1 MQSEINADDF
11 FDSIEEEK
19 EAQASPPLV
28 EQPAAKPDVS
38 ADEFFGYIEAEE
50 REASKAVLSKD
61 PGLASRER
69 EAAKQMETSRTD
81 ASANLEEYESVAKR
95 NEMQE
100 KLKDAPVFTGFLA
113 NNQADAPIL
122 QNDVDFL
129 IDIEKRL
136 AKFGVTESEEGDL
149 ELDATA
155 ITGWQ
160 AAREDVTE
168 NAVKGFE
175 SGYAMGEE
183 GIAYAGVRDN
193 KIKVDEAFKS
203 RSAENEKKMKAME
216 GNESFVAEAAQ
227 IVGTMVAAFR
237 NSANETAAASGAV
250 VGAAMATGFAA
261 PAAATVAGAMMM
273 GGSLRAMYD
282 MEGGLAYKDM
292 IEKGARPDEA
302 KLISQG
308 VGLVNS
314 LIEFGGV
321 TLMGKAF
328 APVLRV
334 LVAKNTA
341 KVAAALSEPSM
352 TALLKESSKAM
363 AKSIGAEVTTEVMQ
377 ELVNVAG
384 EGLAKEFADAQFD
397 DITLE
402 SLWDRLSE
410 IAIKT
415 AKGMVVL
422 GALSM
427 GPTVAMGARKVMQAR
442 EAEAFF
448 TALNDGM
455 TKSEAKQIAPDVLAG
470 VVQQMS
476 EEART
481 GVVYV
486 DAAEFQQA
494 MIEHGITAEQIDE
507 IVPGMSQTLAQ
518 KALNKQDLV
527 FPTGQYAAKVAG
539 TDLGKTLVQHVRLD
553 QDALSVADAVKLH
566 KEQAKMLKG
575 VMDGT
580 VKQEDIDKSIAG
592 MKDDEYKAEYDKLKD
607 RMFEELKATGAYA
620 NDQEAKGNAKF
631 GAWLVTNAVRRSGLP
646 VDMVAKLAPRI
657 IGAAASA
664 NGNDLVQV
672 GEADET
678 LHQLRTKPAPKKTVK
693 AYKLFRVKKSAPG
706 KLFPL
711 FVDANTPVPIGVWE
725 DATEG
730 PKSAKNDKKVKSR
743 IGDLHYRPGW
753 HAGDLPL
760 ATHIGGRSHKNPKLP
775 PDIREE
781 DQVWAEVE
789 FAADIDYQPEATA
802 NGYNEK
808 GKFVAA
814 NAEIDRLPVDGF
826 YRYKTNPNM
835 TGEWLIGGSM
845 KINRILSDE
854 EVEAINAE
862 AGLADLKR
870 AKPFDRKLYGFDEYG
885 YPVEQPAK
893 AVKQEQVLE
902 QKAKVKVYSQSE
914 WRVLKRTLDS
924 MTEEERVLFNE
935 YLDSR
940 ADGERI
946 RANLERLKDTPW
958 AKQAIEAVFVRIAMR
973 DLMSGNEPRVMSML
987 DNDQAAKARAD
998 LKDGAEGLWRY
1009 LTRNS
1014 FVGNASKPAH
1024 NVNSSFINCDPSN
1037 DCAKFCYATKGN
1049 YTYSGTVIKSE
1060 LISEA
1065 IAMDPLKAAKLTA
1078 DQYKATAEFHMK
1090 KALRLFDKG
1099 DGDETW
1105 LPYIEELNK
1114 QGVRVQIF
1122 SKRPAFL
1129 RQVSDYNVRL
1139 LSIDESNKALAD
1151 ANPDLGIAYV
1161 YSDESQ
1167 IPDLLELHKQGRIQV
1182 ILPVK
1187 IGRSLLP
1194 EAKVKALIS
1203 QDKTIGK
1210 HVCWIDAGKKTIKTK
1225 KNPYG
1230 WNCTMCD
1237 KNAGVGCFVG
1247 QSTEEV
1253 MKAAA
1258 KADAMAI
1265 KMEDMDAD
1273 QVVITLQTI
1282 KKDLDNAIESMG
1294 QGERASDGVG
1304 GEQGSVRGS
1313 DGNARLNDVSRQ
1325 LDQLIRSLLRSND
1338 SGAKR
1343 VGGERTD
1350 DASDALPGSNEGV
1363 SIERVDDAGG
1373 EREDGPRS
1381 VYEIAHGGAK
1391 PDDAAAQQLEGGA
1404 RGVRSEAEG
1413 NGIDAGDADRE
1424 ESLGHRAWNKVVELA
1439 QKAWHGSP
1447 HTFNK
1452 FLLSA
1457 IGSGEGAQVHGWG
1470 LYFTA
1475 SKQIAEMYRSVLLK
1489 KQGDP
1494 IYKYKGEVVDV
1505 MNDPRVAGLLEV
1517 LRNVPKGD
1525 VPAFGKL
1532 SRSFIDSAIREYAS
1546 QLERARKMIIEK
1558 QFVVDLLSNEELSAD
1573 QIQEAL
1579 LANGYVL
1586 TARVVRESSSSPRTK
1601 TRWRSMLLD
1610 QEYGADLSY
1619 WKNAEESI
1627 TGMIDRAQ
1635 SLDIENVTIENSM
1648 GTGRVFEVEIPDSD
1662 VMLDEQLPFEKQ
1674 PEAVKKGLKEIF
1686 NRIEG
1691 RGEKDP
1697 LVAAQTAMRNEGS
1710 SFLDMALLVGEE
1722 NIQFTNP
1729 AFEEGDFGDLLIE
1742 FIAEYV
1748 KGARSRGGMP
1758 IWQFRNEAVEKFAIL
1773 SGVYGESQY
1782 QNKFDDRLVTLL
1794 AEAEDVAGI
1803 VSMDYASFDPEDTGH
1818 DIYKKI
1824 IKIAGDPKA
1833 ASLALNDVGIKGIT
1847 YVGGRDGRCYVV
1859 FDEASIK
1866 IMEMMQIAWHG
1877 SPYRFSKFLLEK
1889 IGTGEGAQAH
1899 GWGLYFSLHEET
1911 AQGYRDRLSVDEDQ
1925 VEEMRNE
1932 LFVNMKLPLPF
1943 NIQPSNPEVEWDE
1956 LFRTLQDMLNG
1967 DYAEQLSGDW
1977 VEFGDVIIYD
1987 GESFDADEFDTEA
2000 IEVNDFL
2007 KKYIEPQKDLL
2018 SEIAEVGRQIE
2029 DFYGAH
2035 EILYFADRGDHS
2047 DAFKE
2052 WFDRELRSGLEE
2064 IVAFEEGN
2072 MGTVY
2077 KVDIPGD
2084 SVMLDEQKELKDQPE
2099 FVQEAL
2105 KKVWEDLAQIEPE
2118 INLDY
2123 LIDLAGDAME
2133 AIDEAVYDMEQVY
2146 AGRMPNVVGSLRGAI
2161 EMMMAMALRKA
2172 AHEGLDLHKG
2182 SVQLSIARKVVDD
2195 IGFDVDA
2202 LTKRAIAANILPAV
2216 EAACSFIDTG
2226 SGHKHVVRPLSDNM
2240 HGFEIYRTLVDEVHS
2255 PKAASLKLLEHGI
2268 KGIRYDG
2275 RQDGQCAV
2283 VFDEDAVNI
2292 LEMMQAEQDKFKAE
2306 VEKAN
2311 MQTTGT
2317 YSITNN
2323 TITLTP
2329 NANLSTFAHEMGH
2342 WYLETLFSVYDLK
2355 GVSASVRADVEVM
2368 LKDFGLNSVEAWY
2381 ALPMK
2386 DREVF
2391 HERFAFYVEQYLAE
2405 GKAPTKETRG
2415 FFSRFGKWIRSVYN
2429 HFTGG
2434 AKEELDALYRERFDI
2449 DLPPMS
2455 DEVRRVLDR
2464 MIAAESAIK
2473 TAEQA
2478 EGIMHLFEQKPAD
2491 MSDDD
2496 WQQYMQERDDAEAEA
2511 ADKVQARMARDEK
2524 WFANAR
2530 SKKLKEIQEKGKEIR
2545 SNIRA
2550 KVVDEVDDMPEV
2562 KALAFIKA
2570 NKMKFSED
2578 DLRMAGISAAM
2589 IQALRK
2595 NGLTVANYTVKGNY
2609 SQVTVSAA
2617 RQLVAF
2623 ARKYTNDKKFL
2634 TDLLTAC
2641 DREKLIDDVTT
2652 QRCLEKHGEMFDQKK
2667 INNAVAEAIHNEA
2680 RSRMIATELS
2690 YLANDKEGR
2699 SRIYREAARRTAE
2712 EMVAGMPIGSV
2723 KVRKF
2728 IAAEARASR
2737 KAFEALAKGDR
2748 YAAVLAKRAQLVN
2761 HEAALIAIDI
2771 EKQMRSVTQLKSRI
2785 FRADKKL
2792 AKTHDIDIINI
2803 ARYVLTNEGLGR
2815 GAPSTGTP
2823 MAAIKYVEK
2832 LEKYDPEKFAIF
2844 TNFIEKHAYK
2854 GDIDFAKFSTRY
2866 AMEVVEDVQML
2877 YGMARAS
2884 KEVLLDGKRIDRQE
2898 IVNELIE
2905 QFDGENRTKWNGG
2918 EDRVASAKQHLAFH
2932 WMNFKSKMMRVESW
2946 CRAMDGGVNGPFFNY
2961 IFLPISN
2968 AAAKF
2973 RNTNTKT
2980 QEALIKVVKPMMAKW
2995 FPVREIEAPEIGYTF
3010 ATKAELIGAI
3020 LHTGNMSNKHK
3031 MLLGGRGEGK
3041 SWGYLVELQDGSN
3054 FVDTSNWDA
3063 FFNRCM
3069 QEGIITKE
3077 DMDTVQAIWDLTEA
3091 TKPIAQAAFKQMYG
3105 TYFEEVEATE
3115 VVTPWG
3121 NYRGGYVPAITDK
3134 LLVADKQAKD
3144 EAKRISEQD
3153 FVSQMPVHQP
3163 GFSKSRVP
3171 NYTKPL
3177 ALDVGLICGHVQ
3189 EVLKFAI
3196 IAPVAQEVGKII
3208 SDRNFVEVIEQHNPT
3223 WVTQMLVPWLKRS
3236 YEQTV
3241 TDGKSDIF
3249 SNKLNQLR
3257 GIAGMNIMAGHIVNA
3272 LQQWTGLSIAA
3283 AKVNPRFLAKAH
3295 VRLMGN
3301 DFTIGE
3307 MMEMS
3312 PFMKARLED
3321 RAIEFQSQIERIVRT
3336 SENVKQAKGL
3346 INKAAAIDEKFDPAR
3361 DWINRH
3367 GYFLQTAMQA
3377 PIDAIAWCG
3386 AYMQAIDQ
3394 GMEHDKA
3401 VAEADSVV
3409 RTTMSDFAPENVA
3422 GIETG
3427 GALYR
3432 CFLVF
3437 YNYFNMQANLLGESW
3452 EVAKKTKKYGRFALD
3467 SMFIVAI
3474 PSIISAILTQ
3484 MIQGFDTGDDDEWD
3498 TYDMLRLLIAEPLK
3512 NVFAMAPFLGGAI
3525 NSAGAGLANADV
3537 AWAQFVW
3544 GEDPY
3549 QSRLMNAPAF
3559 DAIGTGGSSLLQWLK
3574 AAEGDD
3580 FNARGAVRGTLD
3592 LLSIATRVPFGAL
3605 KKPLGYAAGV
3615 ANDEIQPDSILDIAR
3630 GLISGKDT
3638 SK

>member
-193 KIKVDEAFKS
+193 KIKVDDVFKAQ
-203 RSAENEKKMKAME
+203 SAEREKKMKAME

-334 LVAKNTA
+334 LAAKNTA

-422 GALSM
+422 GALGM

-476 EEART
+476 EEARS

-566 KEQAKMLKG
+566 KEQAKMLRDI
-575 VMDGT
+575 MSA
-580 VKQEDIDKSIAG
+580 DIDPEEIEKRVAQ
-592 MKDDEYKAEYDKLKD
+592 KDDAFKAEYEKVKQSFIDGLT
-607 RMFEELKATGAYA
+607 AA
-620 NDQEAKGNAKF
+620 NTAGKKTTAEIKHEAKY
-631 GAWLVTNAVRRSGLP
+631 GAWIVTNFAKRSGLDP
-646 VDMVAKLAPRI
+646 EMIGRLAPSIR
-657 IGAAASA
+657 SA
-664 NGNDLVQV
+664 MAPAEESDLVQT
-672 GEADET
+672 GEEV
-678 LHQLRTKPAPKKTVK
+678 LHQIRTKEAPKKTRTV
-693 AYKLFRVKKSAPG
+693 YKLFRIRRDKSGDVLRDKNGNPNLYPLFIDSNKPVNVGTWYDADSPDISTIENLDYGDWLVAADGTVTSFEEYAKAVGTDNQAPG
-706 KLFPL
+706 IADVNYATDNGARWIRVSPPGVESTAK
-711 FVDANTPVPIGVWE
+711 ARYGVPKRFYNLGISVGSS
-725 DATEG
+725 G
-730 PKSAKNDKKVKSR
+730 KKVATYA
-743 IGDLHYRPGW
+743 LRPGW
-753 HAGDLPL
+753 HAGTAPTMRQVGLGSGDVR
-760 ATHIGGRSHKNPKLP
+760 TRS
-775 PDIREE
+775 D
-781 DQVWAEVE
+781 DQVWVQIEVPMDINYDSPEYDHMKSPDGDMIYLPTDGTYTYATNPIQFGEGIDWVISGAFKPVRIMSDAEAAAEVE
-789 FAADIDYQPEATA
+789 RQNREETY
-802 NGYNEK
+802 
-808 GKFVAA
+808 
-814 NAEIDRLPVDGF
+814 IDRE
-826 YRYKTNPNM
+826 
-835 TGEWLIGGSM
+835 TGEEKRKAILPDWLRAGGRVFNNETM
-845 KINRILSDE
+845 KLEGGDPNY
-854 EVEAINAE
+854 VPPGAKK
-862 AGLADLKR
+862 KR
-870 AKPFDRKLYGFDEYG
+870 AKKE
-885 YPVEQPAK
+885 E
-893 AVKQEQVLE
+893 VLE
-902 QKAKVKVYSQSE
+902 QKAVVHVEKDND
-914 WRVLKRTLDS
+914 WRVLTRTLDN
-924 MTEEERVLFNE
+924 MTKEERAVFNE
-935 YLDSR
+935 YINSR
-940 ADGERI
+940 PDADRVL
-946 RANLERLKDTPW
+946 ANLERLNGTPW
-958 AKQAIEAVFVRIAMR
+958 SKQAIEAVFVRAAMG
-973 DLMSGNEPRVMSML
+973 DLMAGREPRVQSML
-987 DNDQAAKARAD
+987 DNPQLKQQRD
-998 LKDGAEGLWRY
+998 LLKNGTDGLWEI
-1009 LTRNS
+1009 LQNNG

-1024 NVNSSFINCDPSN
+1024 NVNSSFLNCDPSN

-1049 YTYSGTVIKSE
+1049 YNYAASVVKSE
-1060 LISEA
+1060 LVSVA
-1065 IAMDPLKAAKLTA
+1065 VALDPARAAQMTA
-1078 DQYKATAEFHMK
+1078 TQYKGMAEFHLG

-1099 DGDETW
+1099 DGDATW
-1105 LPYIEELNK
+1105 IPYIEALNK
-1114 QGVRVQIF
+1114 EGVRVQIF
-1122 SKRPAFL
+1122 SKRPDFL
-1129 RQVSDYNVRL
+1129 RQVSDFNLRL
-1139 LSIDESNKALAD
+1139 LSIDESNKAMAD
-1151 ANPDLGIAYV
+1151 ENPDLPVAFV
-1161 YSDESQ
+1161 YSTEKQ
-1167 IPDLLELHKQGRIQV
+1167 IPEIVELFKRGQLQV
-1182 ILPVK
+1182 VLPVK
-1187 IGRSLLP
+1187 EGRNLLDA
-1194 EAKVKALIS
+1194 AKVKELIK
-1203 QDKTIGK
+1203 QDKNIAK
-1210 HVCWIDAGKKTIKTK
+1210 HVCPIDAGWKNIKTK
-1225 KNPYG
+1225 KNPEG

-1247 QSTEEV
+1247 STTSAV
-1253 MKAAA
+1253 MDIAA
-1258 KADAMAI
+1258 KAEAKINTMGVTSLSDLI
-1265 KMEDMDAD
+1265 SQIEN
-1273 QVVITLQTI
+1273 V
-1282 KKDLDNAIESMG
+1282 KKELDDAIESMG
-1294 QGERASDGVG
+1294 
-1304 GEQGSVRGS
+1304 EQGDAAARGTSDERGS
-1313 DGNARLNDVSRQ
+1313 IRGSSGGARAADVSHQ
-1325 LDQLIRSLLRSND
+1325 LDQLLQALFSRINARAERNGSQRISAALGGALQDGTQGAAGLADIRDGLAAEGLDGGSDLAAEQAQSNESGGSESASGGSFVLKQVIGVNGAEAIDKAENAYYMFELFVKAREMEEAGFDAKAIRDNTGWERGHDGKWRYEIDDLIFKNGIEFDDIVIKNRAAKSVKLKDAIEAEDLFKAYSFLEDYELVVLDLPPRVEGWVSHGEKRIYMTSAYWDDDVPKGRARSVMVHEVQHAIQRAE
-1338 SGAKR
+1338 GFE
-1343 VGGERTD
+1343 VGGDFEKVPT
-1350 DASDALPGSNEGV
+1350 PEGWTGTK
-1363 SIERVDDAGG
+1363 E
-1373 EREDGPRS
+1373 
-1381 VYEIAHGGAK
+1381 
-1391 PDDAAAQQLEGGA
+1391 
-1404 RGVRSEAEG
+1404 
-1413 NGIDAGDADRE
+1413 
-1424 ESLGHRAWNKVVELA
+1424 ELA
-1439 QKAWHGSP
+1439 KYKKDIYRRLRGEVEARNVVKRMLNP
-1447 HTFNK
+1447 ELRVK
-1452 FLLSA
+1452 LLSA
-1457 IGSGEGAQVHGWG
+1457 TEDVSAEYQLTFAEAYNTG
-1470 LYFTA
+1470 TA
-1475 SKQIAEMYRSVLLK
+1475 IAK
-1489 KQGDP
+1489 
-1494 IYKYKGEVVDV
+1494 
-1505 MNDPRVAGLLEV
+1505 
-1517 LRNVPKGD
+1517 
-1525 VPAFGKL
+1525 
-1532 SRSFIDSAIREYAS
+1532 
-1546 QLERARKMIIEK
+1546 
-1558 QFVVDLLSNEELSAD
+1558 
-1573 QIQEAL
+1573 
-1579 LANGYVL
+1579 
-1586 TARVVRESSSSPRTK
+1586 
-1601 TRWRSMLLD
+1601 
-1610 QEYGADLSY
+1610 
-1619 WKNAEESI
+1619 
-1627 TGMIDRAQ
+1627 
-1635 SLDIENVTIENSM
+1635 SLD
-1648 GTGRVFEVEIPDSD
+1648 
-1662 VMLDEQLPFEKQ
+1662 
-1674 PEAVKKGLKEIF
+1674 
-1686 NRIEG
+1686 
-1691 RGEKDP
+1691 
-1697 LVAAQTAMRNEGS
+1697 
-1710 SFLDMALLVGEE
+1710 
-1722 NIQFTNP
+1722 
-1729 AFEEGDFGDLLIE
+1729 
-1742 FIAEYV
+1742 
-1748 KGARSRGGMP
+1748 
-1758 IWQFRNEAVEKFAIL
+1758 
-1773 SGVYGESQY
+1773 
-1782 QNKFDDRLVTLL
+1782 
-1794 AEAEDVAGI
+1794 
-1803 VSMDYASFDPEDTGH
+1803 
-1818 DIYKKI
+1818 
-1824 IKIAGDPKA
+1824 
-1833 ASLALNDVGIKGIT
+1833 
-1847 YVGGRDGRCYVV
+1847 
-1859 FDEASIK
+1859 
-1866 IMEMMQIAWHG
+1866 QIAWHG

-1899 GWGLYFSLHEET
+1899 GWGLYFALNRATAEE
-1911 AQGYRDRLSVDEDQ
+1911 YRERLSSASEDPEEAFIDWCNNFLDPYIPGFPNIWSIGYGIDDFLWFLDELQ
-1925 VEEMRNE
+1925 GETWNTEERLIDWGDYSIYVGDLEEARQHAHSGELISLEDFREYVVKPNKE
-1932 LFVNMKLPLPF
+1932 LFKSYSLFLE
-1943 NIQPSNPEVEWDE
+1943 EVFHGGGGGATGLLKFVEDNKESLDDE
-1956 LFRTLQDMLNG
+1956 F
-1967 DYAEQLSGDW
+1967 LSW
-1977 VEFGDVIIYD
+1977 
-1987 GESFDADEFDTEA
+1987 FDTEA
-2000 IEVNDFL
+2000 
-2007 KKYIEPQKDLL
+2007 KSDLMG
-2018 SEIAEVGRQIE
+2018 IARLESGE
-2029 DFYGAH
+2029 SDGA
-2035 EILYFADRGDHS
+2035 LY
-2047 DAFKE
+2047 
-2052 WFDRELRSGLEE
+2052 
-2064 IVAFEEGN
+2064 
-2072 MGTVY
+2072 M
-2077 KVDIPGD
+2077 VDIPED
-2084 SVMLDEQKELKDQPE
+2084 EVMLEEGDPLWKQPE
-2099 FVQEAL
+2099 FVRNAVVKL
-2105 KKVWEDLAQIEPE
+2105 MTSAE
-2118 INLDY
+2118 IS
-2123 LIDLAGDAME
+2123 AGDVQS
-2133 AIDEAVYDMEQVY
+2133 AIDRSTY
-2146 AGRMPNVVGSLRGAI
+2146 ALRGALELLFKYSNGHADLGMI
-2161 EMMMAMALRKA
+2161 ANALEPVLRASLKQVKDDESKEA
-2172 AHEGLDLHKG
+2172 F
-2182 SVQLSIARKVVDD
+2182 IRKVTPTFMSVLNIKKPEGDKVRSEQIDHVVD
-2195 IGFDVDA
+2195 V
-2202 LTKRAIAANILPAV
+2202 LLHRAIREL
-2216 EAACSFIDTG
+2216 G
-2226 SGHKHVVRPLSDNM
+2226 MPLSEEELIEEDPM
-2240 HGFEIYRTLVDEVHS
+2240 GFEIYDRLTRRLGS
-2255 PKAASLKLLEHGI
+2255 PKAASLKLLEYGI

-2275 RQDGQCAV
+2275 RQDGPCAV

-2496 WQQYMQERDDAEAEA
+2496 WQQYMQERDDAESEA

-2578 DLRMAGISAAM
+2578 DLRMTGISAAM

-2898 IVNELIE
+2898 VVNELIT

-2918 EDRVASAKQHLAFH
+2918 EDRVASAKQHLAFN

-3010 ATKAELIGAI
+3010 ATKAELIGAV

-3153 FVSQMPVHQP
+3153 FISQMPVHQP

-3283 AKVNPRFLAKAH
+3283 TKVNPRFLAKAH

-3452 EVAKKTKKYGRFALD
+3452 EVAKKTKKYGKFALD

>member
-149 ELDATA
+149 ELDAAA

-193 KIKVDEAFKS
+193 KIKVDEAFKA

-334 LVAKNTA
+334 LAAKNTA

-384 EGLAKEFADAQFD
+384 EGLAQEFADAQFD

-422 GALSM
+422 GALGM

-566 KEQAKMLKG
+566 KEQVKMLRDI
-575 VMDGT
+575 MSA
-580 VKQEDIDKSIAG
+580 DIDPEEIEKRVAQ
-592 MKDDEYKAEYDKLKD
+592 KDDAFKAEYEKVKQSFIDGLT
-607 RMFEELKATGAYA
+607 AA
-620 NDQEAKGNAKF
+620 NTAGKKTTAEIKHEAKY
-631 GAWLVTNAVRRSGLP
+631 GAWIVTNFAKRSGLDP
-646 VDMVAKLAPRI
+646 EMIGRLAPRI
-657 IGAAASA
+657 IGAAAPT

-711 FVDANTPVPIGVWE
+711 FVDANTPAPIGVWE

-730 PKSAKNDKKVKSR
+730 PKSARNDKKVKSR

-870 AKPFDRKLYGFDEYG
+870 AKPFDRKLYGFDECG

-902 QKAKVKVYSQSE
+902 QKAVVHVEKDND
-914 WRVLKRTLDS
+914 WRVLTRTLDN
-924 MTEEERVLFNE
+924 MTKEERAVFNE
-935 YLDSR
+935 YINSR
-940 ADGERI
+940 PDADRVL
-946 RANLERLKDTPW
+946 ANLERLNGTPW
-958 AKQAIEAVFVRIAMR
+958 SKQAIEAVFVRAAMG
-973 DLMSGNEPRVMSML
+973 DLMAGREPRVQSML
-987 DNDQAAKARAD
+987 DNPQLKQQRD
-998 LKDGAEGLWRY
+998 LLKNGTDGLWEI
-1009 LTRNS
+1009 LQNNG

-1024 NVNSSFINCDPSN
+1024 NVNSSFLNCDPSN

-1049 YTYSGTVIKSE
+1049 YNYAASVVKSE
-1060 LISEA
+1060 LVSVA
-1065 IAMDPLKAAKLTA
+1065 VALDPARAAQMTA
-1078 DQYKATAEFHMK
+1078 TQYKGMAEFHLG

-1099 DGDETW
+1099 DGDATW
-1105 LPYIEELNK
+1105 IPYIEALNK
-1114 QGVRVQIF
+1114 EGVRVQIF
-1122 SKRPAFL
+1122 SKRPDFL
-1129 RQVSDYNVRL
+1129 RQVSDFNLRL
-1139 LSIDESNKALAD
+1139 LSIDESNKAMAD
-1151 ANPDLGIAYV
+1151 ENPDLPVAFV
-1161 YSDESQ
+1161 YSTEKQ
-1167 IPDLLELHKQGRIQV
+1167 IPEIVELFKRGQLQV
-1182 ILPVK
+1182 VLPVK
-1187 IGRSLLP
+1187 EGRNLLDA
-1194 EAKVKALIS
+1194 AKVKELIKE
-1203 QDKTIGK
+1203 DKNIAK
-1210 HVCWIDAGKKTIKTK
+1210 HVCPIDAGWKNIKTK
-1225 KNPYG
+1225 KNPEG

-1247 QSTEEV
+1247 STTSAV
-1253 MKAAA
+1253 MDIAA
-1258 KADAMAI
+1258 KAEAKINTMGVTSLSDLI
-1265 KMEDMDAD
+1265 SQIEN
-1273 QVVITLQTI
+1273 V
-1282 KKDLDNAIESMG
+1282 KKELDDAIESMG
-1294 QGERASDGVG
+1294 
-1304 GEQGSVRGS
+1304 EQGDAAARGTSDERGS
-1313 DGNARLNDVSRQ
+1313 IRGSSGGARAADVSHQ
-1325 LDQLIRSLLRSND
+1325 LDQLLQALFSRINARAERNGSQRISAALGGALQDGTQGAAGLADIRDGLAVEGLDGGSDLAAEQAQSNESGGPESASGGSFVLKQVIGVNGAEAIDKAENAYYMFELFVKAREMEEAGFDAKAIRDNTGWERGHDGKWRYEIDDLIFKNDIKFDDIVIKSRAAKSVKLKDAIEAEDLFKAYSFLEDYELVVLDLPPRVEGWVNHGEKRIYMTSAYWDNDVPKGRARSVMVHEVQHAIQRAE
-1338 SGAKR
+1338 GFE
-1343 VGGERTD
+1343 VGGDFEKVPT
-1350 DASDALPGSNEGV
+1350 PEGWTGTK
-1363 SIERVDDAGG
+1363 E
-1373 EREDGPRS
+1373 
-1381 VYEIAHGGAK
+1381 
-1391 PDDAAAQQLEGGA
+1391 
-1404 RGVRSEAEG
+1404 
-1413 NGIDAGDADRE
+1413 
-1424 ESLGHRAWNKVVELA
+1424 ELA
-1439 QKAWHGSP
+1439 KYKKDIYRRLRGEVEARNVVKRMLNP
-1447 HTFNK
+1447 ELRVK
-1452 FLLSA
+1452 LLSA
-1457 IGSGEGAQVHGWG
+1457 TEDVSAEYQLTFAEAYNTG
-1470 LYFTA
+1470 TA
-1475 SKQIAEMYRSVLLK
+1475 IAK
-1489 KQGDP
+1489 
-1494 IYKYKGEVVDV
+1494 
-1505 MNDPRVAGLLEV
+1505 
-1517 LRNVPKGD
+1517 
-1525 VPAFGKL
+1525 
-1532 SRSFIDSAIREYAS
+1532 
-1546 QLERARKMIIEK
+1546 
-1558 QFVVDLLSNEELSAD
+1558 
-1573 QIQEAL
+1573 
-1579 LANGYVL
+1579 
-1586 TARVVRESSSSPRTK
+1586 
-1601 TRWRSMLLD
+1601 
-1610 QEYGADLSY
+1610 
-1619 WKNAEESI
+1619 
-1627 TGMIDRAQ
+1627 
-1635 SLDIENVTIENSM
+1635 SLD
-1648 GTGRVFEVEIPDSD
+1648 
-1662 VMLDEQLPFEKQ
+1662 
-1674 PEAVKKGLKEIF
+1674 
-1686 NRIEG
+1686 
-1691 RGEKDP
+1691 
-1697 LVAAQTAMRNEGS
+1697 
-1710 SFLDMALLVGEE
+1710 
-1722 NIQFTNP
+1722 
-1729 AFEEGDFGDLLIE
+1729 
-1742 FIAEYV
+1742 
-1748 KGARSRGGMP
+1748 
-1758 IWQFRNEAVEKFAIL
+1758 
-1773 SGVYGESQY
+1773 
-1782 QNKFDDRLVTLL
+1782 
-1794 AEAEDVAGI
+1794 
-1803 VSMDYASFDPEDTGH
+1803 
-1818 DIYKKI
+1818 
-1824 IKIAGDPKA
+1824 
-1833 ASLALNDVGIKGIT
+1833 
-1847 YVGGRDGRCYVV
+1847 
-1859 FDEASIK
+1859 
-1866 IMEMMQIAWHG
+1866 QIAWHG

-1899 GWGLYFSLHEET
+1899 GWGLYFALKRGV
-1911 AQGYRDRLSVDEDQ
+1911 AQGYKERLGGFDPEDALTDWANNHLDPDIPG
-1925 VEEMRNE
+1925 RP
-1932 LFVNMKLPLPF
+1932 NMWAL
-1943 NIQPSNPEVEWDE
+1943 
-1956 LFRTLQDMLNG
+1956 G
-1967 DYAEQLSGDW
+1967 DG
-1977 VEFGDVIIYD
+1977 
-1987 GESFDADEFDTEA
+1987 
-2000 IEVNDFL
+2000 
-2007 KKYIEPQKDLL
+2007 
-2018 SEIAEVGRQIE
+2018 IE
-2029 DFYGAH
+2029 DFIWYLDNLIAGGGFEDG
-2035 EILYFADRGDHS
+2035 EIIPWGDYSICVGEVSESELSAARGKIISLEDFIKDVVEPNKQTFIS
-2047 DAFKE
+2047 YSWFLSTVFEDGDSATDILKYVEKARKKMSPEFLE
-2052 WFDRELRSGLEE
+2052 WFEESAKADLEIIAKAE
-2064 IVAFEEGN
+2064 TGDSTATLYE
-2072 MGTVY
+2072 
-2077 KVDIPGD
+2077 VDIPESD
-2084 SVMLDEQKELKDQPE
+2084 VMLDEQLAFDEQPE
-2099 FVQEAL
+2099 FVKSAL
-2105 KKVWEDLAQIEPE
+2105 VKLWDETKGDYDVTEDLAKKYVVEAYQKAPIFYKSLKNLLSNGGIKSPLSESEFEDRLTNLIADGIIKAKDDPSPYDIYGTSYQGQAVSIANSLE
-2118 INLDY
+2118 IDGPAL
-2123 LIDLAGDAME
+2123 E
-2133 AIDEAVYDMEQVY
+2133 
-2146 AGRMPNVVGSLRGAI
+2146 GAI
-2161 EMMMAMALRKA
+2161 ARIRGLIQESMLVFIKA
-2172 AHEGLDLHKG
+2172 RRVNTLPTLEGG
-2182 SVQLSIARKVVDD
+2182 M
-2195 IGFDVDA
+2195 
-2202 LTKRAIAANILPAV
+2202 
-2216 EAACSFIDTG
+2216 TG
-2226 SGHKHVVRPLSDNM
+2226 E
-2240 HGFEIYRTLVDEVHS
+2240 EIYGALKNRLGSD
-2255 PKAASLKLLEHGI
+2255 KAASLALNDVGI
-2268 KGIRYDG
+2268 KGITYVGGRDG
-2275 RQDGQCAV
+2275 RCAV

-2898 IVNELIE
+2898 VVNELIT

-3208 SDRNFVEVIEQHNPT
+3208 SDRNFVEVIEKHNPT

-3312 PFMKARLED
+3312 SFMKARLED

-3452 EVAKKTKKYGRFALD
+3452 EVAKKTKKYGKLALD
-3467 SMFIVAI
+3467 SLFIVAI